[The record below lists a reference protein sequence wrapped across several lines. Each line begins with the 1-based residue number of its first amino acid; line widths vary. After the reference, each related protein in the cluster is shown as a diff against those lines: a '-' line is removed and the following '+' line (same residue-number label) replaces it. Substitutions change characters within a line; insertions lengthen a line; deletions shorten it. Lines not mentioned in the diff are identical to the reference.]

1 MHLHLHTYIFML
13 SGQETS
19 GEVLLDS
26 LKVAENIRS
35 TVNKEEKADGLCCA
49 SLPNPTA
56 ADAGIQLHIL
66 YIYHEAMG
74 LVRRL
79 LWFYL
84 HCLARD
90 LFVCKSYNQ
99 T

>member
-1 MHLHLHTYIFML
+1 ML

-49 SLPNPTA
+49 SLPKPTA
-56 ADAGIQLHIL
+56 ADTGMQLHVL
-66 YIYHEAMG
+66 YIYQEAMG

-79 LWFYL
+79 AK
-84 HCLARD
+84 HCLVQN